1 VIASSSLPPIALAFF
16 VLIIAFLYASVG
28 FGGASG
34 YLAAMSL
41 FSLRPEVMAST
52 ALSLNILVAGVAFL
66 TYYRARHFVPTLLW
80 PFLLTSI
87 PAAFIGGY
95 IQIEA
100 NIYYA
105 FLYFTLSYVAF
116 RMLFF
121 DGDGNRPSKLPL
133 SRATA
138 LISGGIIGLL
148 SGILGIGGG
157 IFLSPLIVMA
167 GWGTQKQAA
176 ASAAAFILVNS
187 ISSVL
192 GRMIGANMV
201 LGVLGLALLPLG
213 LVGALGGSYLG
224 ARYLSGT
231 GLRRLLG
238 IILLLAVVRYLVGFF
253 T

>member
-1 VIASSSLPPIALAFF
+1 MIEPSSLPPITLALL
-16 VLIIAFLYASVG
+16 VLVIAFLYASVG

-41 FSLRPEVMAST
+41 FSIPPEVMAST
-52 ALSLNILVAGVAFL
+52 ALTLNILVSGVAFL
-66 TYYRARHFVPTLLW
+66 AYYRARHFVPKLLL
-80 PFLLTSI
+80 PFLLTSL

-100 NIYYA
+100 QIYFA
-105 FLYFTLSYVAF
+105 LLYVTLSYVAF
-116 RMLFF
+116 RMLLF
-121 DGDGNRPSKLPL
+121 DDGGKKPSKLPP
-133 SRATA
+133 SRAIA

-157 IFLSPLIVMA
+157 IFLSPLIIIA
-167 GWGTQKQAA
+167 GWGSHKQAA

-192 GRMIGANMV
+192 GRMIGGNMV
-201 LGVLGLALLPLG
+201 LGVMGLTLLPMG
-213 LVGALGGSYLG
+213 LVGALGGGYLG

-238 IILLLAVVRYLVGFF
+238 IILLLAVARYLIGLF